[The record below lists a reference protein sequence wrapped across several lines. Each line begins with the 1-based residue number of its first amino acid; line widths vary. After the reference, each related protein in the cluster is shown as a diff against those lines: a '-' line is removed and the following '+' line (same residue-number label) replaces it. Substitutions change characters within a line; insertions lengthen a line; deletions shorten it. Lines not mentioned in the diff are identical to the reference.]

1 MPREHAPYR
10 LIQWGTGAVGKYCLQ
25 TAHKRPDLEI
35 VAARVYSEPKDG
47 MDVGEIAG
55 IGPIDAKAMIDKAA
69 ILALDADIVMYTPL
83 VVDLDDICAILE
95 SGKNL
100 ITPSGFVYLLDG
112 DVKDRLNA
120 ACAKGGVS
128 MYAAGIHPG
137 FAGDRVPL
145 IFSALSGEIH
155 KVTVWEIVDMAQMT
169 ESPDLIFGYLGF
181 NMDAETAAKNEPP
194 LLKTMSTI
202 FQQSQQMVAAGLG
215 IEIEEYR
222 TRHEYALTTEDAHT
236 TPGLIKKGH
245 VAGQHFNYEAIIGG
259 KTVIEFKTFWR
270 MSTTL
275 DRDWQT
281 PVPMDQEYYLVD
293 IDGQPGVRVL
303 FQPKGHG
310 TPAELGLEWTAALA
324 MNAITQVCEAEQ
336 GFRTT
341 LDLPIVTARFAVDL
355 GMTP

>member
-1 MPREHAPYR
+1 METRRPPYR
-10 LIQWGTGAVGKYCLQ
+10 VIQWGTGAVGKYCIRT
-25 TAHKRPDLEI
+25 TAQRPDL
-35 VAARVYSEPKDG
+35 VQAGARVFTPNKAG
-47 MDVGEIAG
+47 LDVGEIAG
-55 IGPIDAKAMIDKAA
+55 IGPLGVRATLDKQA
-69 ILALDADIVMYTPL
+69 IYDLNADVVLYTPL
-83 VVDLDDICAILE
+83 VVELDDICAILE

-112 DVKDRLNA
+112 PVKERINA
-120 ACAKGGVS
+120 ACARGGTS

-155 KVTVWEIVDMAQMT
+155 KVTVWEIVDMAEMS
-169 ESPDLIFGYLGF
+169 ESPELVFGYLGF
-181 NMDAETAAKNEPP
+181 NMDAERAARTEPP
-194 LLKTMSTI
+194 LLKTMSAI
-202 FQQSQQMVAAGLG
+202 FQQSQQLLAAGLG

-245 VAGQHFNYEAIIGG
+245 VAGQHFNYEALIGG
-259 KTVIEFKTFWR
+259 RTVIEFKTFWR
-270 MSTTL
+270 MASTL
-275 DRDWQT
+275 DRRWET

-310 TPAELGLEWTAALA
+310 TPAELGLEWTAALV
-324 MNAITQVCEAEQ
+324 MNAIERVCEAEP

-341 LDLPIVTARFAVDL
+341 LDLPIVTARQAIRVNL
-355 GMTP
+355 AS